1 MRFSIVVFCLL
12 SILPVYSQDVYE
24 ILDRS
29 DAVIH
34 PKNLQGS
41 FTMTLTSRTGDTRVT
56 RVLAYQKHVSE
67 NREDRL
73 FLFTYPPSVI
83 GTGLLVNSYFDREED
98 RMWIYLPAVGKIKRV
113 NLSTAGGG
121 YFMGSD
127 FTYSDLISAGR
138 TEFEYRLLGDG
149 QVDGEDC
156 YIVSRA
162 GKTRAIQRKYGYSRD
177 ENFYR
182 KSDYVP
188 VKIVFY
194 DLAGD
199 LLKELSV
206 KDVAVIGP
214 YRYPSHVIM
223 ENKQT
228 GHASEILFEDIES
241 PEDISDEYFTHR
253 YLQNY

>member
-1 MRFSIVVFCLL
+1 MRFSVVVFILL
-12 SILPVYSQDVYE
+12 SILPAYSQDVDE

-34 PKNLQGS
+34 PQNLQGS
-41 FTMTLTSRTGDTRVT
+41 FTMTLSSRTGDTRVT
-56 RVLAYQKHVSE
+56 RVMAYQKKVSE

-73 FLFTYPPSVI
+73 FLFTYPPSVK
-83 GTGLLVNSYFDREED
+83 GTGLLVNSYFDLEDD

-138 TEFEYRLLGDG
+138 EEFQYEMLGDA
-149 QVDGEDC
+149 QVDGEEC
-156 YIVSRA
+156 YVIRRT
-162 GKTRAIQRKYGYSRD
+162 GETKKIQRKYGYSRD
-177 ENFYR
+177 DHFVR

-188 VKIVFY
+188 IKIVFY

-206 KDVAVIGP
+206 KAVEVIGP

-223 ENKQT
+223 KNKQT
-228 GHASEILFEDIES
+228 GHASEIVFEDIES

>member
-1 MRFSIVVFCLL
+1 MVLGVILL
-12 SILPVYSQDVYE
+12 FLVSILPLYSQDVYE
-24 ILDRS
+24 ILERS

-34 PKNLQGS
+34 PQNLQGS

-56 RVLAYQKHVSE
+56 QVMAYQKHVSE
-67 NREDRL
+67 TRENRL
-73 FLFTYPPSVI
+73 FLFTYPPSVK
-83 GTGLLVNSYFDREED
+83 GTGLLVHSYYDRDED

-127 FTYSDLISAGR
+127 FTYSDLITVGR
-138 TEFEYRLLGDG
+138 EEFEYRLLGID
-149 QVDGEDC
+149 QVEGEDC
-156 YIVSRA
+156 YVIRRA
-162 GKTRAIQRKYGYSRD
+162 GKTREIQRKYGYSRD
-177 ENFYR
+177 DNYYR

-223 ENKQT
+223 ANKQT
-228 GHASEILFEDIES
+228 GHTSEILFDDIES
-241 PEDISDEYFTHR
+241 PEEISDEYFTHR

>member
-1 MRFSIVVFCLL
+1 MRFCVVVFVLL
-12 SILPVYSQDVYE
+12 STFPSHTQDVQE

-56 RVLAYQKHVSE
+56 QVMAYQKHVSE

-73 FLFTYPPSVI
+73 FLFTYPPSVK

-138 TEFEYRLLGDG
+138 EEFEHRLLPIE

-156 YIVSRA
+156 YVIRRT

-177 ENFYR
+177 EHYIR

-206 KDVAVIGP
+206 KDVAVIGS

-228 GHASEILFEDIES
+228 GHASEILFKDIES